1 MTQVRHIHEKNFA
14 DTEMMPLM
22 RGNEPLSKSSEEP
35 KTIRSLYGSTVVLN
49 DLEACA
55 SIREDTFKDSA
66 MSFVHQTE
74 AEFDARDTVISTAGL
89 VPTILTELS
98 RNVPGLGAII
108 GSVSL
113 REDLKHWRVIKTHI
127 RDIREILTDDFNL
140 QTKTKVIQFTHLT
153 DENPEITHEQ
163 ILKNTFLFT
172 LAQLERR
179 VDKTEQI
186 MFGKTLQIAGSTLT
200 ALGLVTHGVT
210 AVPGLI
216 IGFTGTAI
224 KLRITLRS
232 ASNFFKKKYNKELSL
247 NRELHARYLYGLTL
261 KYLVNHKRSLPNF
274 SNSREAV
281 KAIEL
286 VESIQGDHTQVEPI
300 AADFVSSIANLKDM
314 NHFIEY
320 GFWTILAGIKT

>member
-1 MTQVRHIHEKNFA
+1 MTHVRHIHEKNFA

-22 RGNEPLSKSSEEP
+22 GDMELSSKSFREP
-35 KTIRSLYGSTVVLN
+35 KIFIELS

-55 SIREDTFKDSA
+55 SIREETFKDSA
-66 MSFVHQTE
+66 MSFMHQTK
-74 AEFDARDTVISTAGL
+74 AEFDTKETVISAAGL

-98 RNVPGLGAII
+98 RNIPGLGAVICSI
-108 GSVSL
+108 SL
-113 REDLKHWRVIKTHI
+113 REDIAHLRGIQTHI
-127 RDIREILTDDFNL
+127 QDVSEILKNDFDI
-140 QTKTKVIQFTHLT
+140 QTSTKATEFTHQT
-153 DENPEITHEQ
+153 THEQ
-163 ILKNTFLFT
+163 ILGNTFLFI

-179 VDKTEQI
+179 VNKTQQI
-186 MFGKTLQIAGSTLT
+186 MVGKTLQIAGSTLT

-216 IGFTGTAI
+216 IGFAGTAI

-232 ASNFFKKKYNKELSL
+232 ASNFFKKKYNKELSI

-261 KYLVNHKRSLPNF
+261 KYLINHRSNLPNF

-281 KAIEL
+281 KAIKL
-286 VESIQGDHTQVEPI
+286 VESIPGEHTQLEPI
-300 AADFVSSIANLKDM
+300 AADFVSSIAHLKDM
-314 NHFIEY
+314 DHFIEH